1 MMNKAFHKLYN
12 EYHQDLFRFLFYMVK
27 NKEQAEVLVQE
38 VYIKVWKIH

>member
-1 MMNKAFHKLYN
+1 
-12 EYHQDLFRFLFYMVK
+12 MVK